1 MKRILFLIVLS
12 VSSGLLLL
20 PACSSSSDS
29 TDSTIDSSV
38 SSIPSG
44 NIVITADQAATL
56 VGKTESVAE
65 AEARAKGWVWR
76 IGSRDGEQFALTMDY
91 CECRV
96 TVAIENDIVTD
107 AVVG

>member
-1 MKRILFLIVLS
+1 MKRFLFAFVLS
-12 VSSGLLLL
+12 VSSGSLIS
-20 PACSSSSDS
+20 ACSSSDDS
-29 TDSTIDSSV
+29 TNGTTDTSV
-38 SSIPSG
+38 SSVPDG
-44 NIVITADQAATL
+44 NVVITADQAATL

-65 AEARAKGWVWR
+65 AQAHANGWVWR
-76 IGSRDGEQFALTMDY
+76 VGSRDGEHFALTMDY